1 MTKYILRRLLQSIP
15 LLLLIT
21 IFVFLLTKATG
32 DPLSYLAEDPRVTE
46 ADRMRI
52 RARYGLDDPI
62 YIQFLHWVVGDDW
75 YKRDIDGDGEP
86 DEYGR
91 RKGILRGDFGES
103 IRFRKPVSQVIGQFL
118 PNTLLL
124 GGTAFFATIVLS
136 LVLGIY
142 AALHQYSLGDNIFT
156 AVAFF
161 TYSMPSFLMAL
172 ILVQIFSVEFK
183 NWGLPS
189 LPVAG
194 MYDPRGDQS
203 IDELL
208 LHLILPATSLASISI
223 AGYARYI
230 RATMLEVINEDYVR
244 TARAKGL
251 SERRVIYLHALKNAA
266 LPIITL
272 LGLNLP
278 FILSGAVITET
289 IFSWPGMGFMFIN
302 ALNQFD
308 ATLVVAFVILI
319 SVFVVIFQLLAD
331 IMYAWLDP
339 RVQYS

>member
-1 MTKYILRRLLQSIP
+1 
-15 LLLLIT
+15 
-21 IFVFLLTKATG
+21 LTKATG

-189 LPVAG
+189 LPVVG